1 MSAFDSAGQ
10 EPGLEIWRIEDF
22 EAVPFDQSQYGKF
35 HVGDSYLV
43 LKTYLKGSKL
53 SHDLH
58 FWLGEEASQDE
69 YGTAAFKAVEL
80 DDHLGGG
87 PVQHREVQD
96 HESSLFGSYFKSG
109 VKYLPGGVKSG
120 FTHVDPEA
128 VEKRLFMV
136 KGKRNIKV
144 KQVDLG
150 ISSLNKTDCFIL
162 DCGKGQDI
170 FVYMPEGSSR
180 MERFKGTQAA
190 NAIRDEDHSG
200 EGEVKI
206 IDAFSEESLLFFKA
220 LGDGGSSQDV
230 AESST
235 EADDAIEPKS
245 AVLYKVSANADGEV
259 EIAVMGE
266 KPLGKDMLDQ
276 DGLASEDCFVLDSG
290 TTNGIFVWIGKESSK
305 EERIQA
311 MKSAESFLAQN
322 ELPKWTKI
330 VRIVQNAET
339 ATFKQYFDTWSEPQ
353 EKSSGL
359 SRMYSVEAI
368 AEWDVGSLHAE
379 NSRRLAK
386 SAGSAIG
393 FRPDDSTGT
402 KEIFRIEDF
411 EMVPLDEDKYGLFF
425 GGDSYVIKYE
435 YEYEYSNCVFLPAYI
450 VYFWQGG
457 QSTADEKAASA
468 INAVK
473 LKNEVFHRFKAVQV
487 QVVQGREPRHFLNMF
502 DGKMVVFLG
511 GKASGFKNIT
521 DHDTY
526 DKDGT
531 RLFRVRGVDCHGS
544 SCTRA
549 EQVEEVTSSLNT
561 EDVFVLETP
570 AKTFLWTGQAS
581 IEEELNIAKGI
592 IELISPNRD
601 LEVITEGSEPD
612 DFWDAL
618 GGKGDYSR
626 AAVNFDKP
634 ILEPRLFHCKEM
646 SNGSLR
652 ALEINHF
659 EKGDLV
665 SDDVMI
671 LDSGDEIYVWIGNEV
686 SDDEKKKGL
695 GVAKKYLDLDPTYRN
710 ESNTLIFT
718 IKEGDEPSSFTCI
731 FPGSCIFKKR
741 CSLSSCIFRNHLK
754 CCSL

>member
-1 MSAFDSAGQ
+1 MSAFESAGQ

-22 EAVPFDQSQYGKF
+22 EAVPYDQSQYGKF

-80 DDHLGGG
+80 DDQLGGG

-190 NAIRDEDHSG
+190 NAIRDEDHAG

-206 IDAFSEESLLFFKA
+206 VDAFSDESSMFFEA
-220 LGDGGSSQDV
+220 LGDGGSCEDV
-230 AESST
+230 AESSN

-322 ELPKWTKI
+322 GLPKWTKI

-393 FRPDDSTGT
+393 FMPDDSLGT

-411 EMVPLDEDKYGLFF
+411 EMVPLDEGKYGLFF
-425 GGDSYVIKYE
+425 GGDSYVIKYS
-435 YEYEYSNCVFLPAYI
+435 YEKEGRPAYI

-473 LKNEVFHRFKAVQV
+473 LDDELFGKAVQV
-487 QVVQGREPRHFLNMF
+487 RVVQGREPRHFLKMF
-502 DGKMVVFLG
+502 GGKMVVFSG

-526 DKDGT
+526 DADGT
-531 RLFRVRGVDCHGS
+531 RLFRVRGVDCDGS

-549 EQVEEVTSSLNT
+549 EQVEELTASLNS

-570 AKTFLWTGQAS
+570 AKTFIWTGQAS

-646 SNGSLR
+646 SNGTLR

-665 SDDVMI
+665 TDDVMI
-671 LDSGDEIYVWIGNEV
+671 LDSGDEIYVWIGNEA

-695 GVAKKYLDLDPTYRN
+695 GVAKKYLDLDPTHRN
-710 ESNTLIFT
+710 QSNTLIFT

-731 FPGSCIFKKR
+731 FPGWC
-741 CSLSSCIFRNHLK
+741 
-754 CCSL
+754 